1 MPKFTLLYFN
11 KQFPDDQACR
21 KFLEQEL
28 WNNVP
33 TAHTAG
39 INKRFIGI
47 KTANYLNVP
56 IVKNSFR

>member
-33 TAHTAG
+33 TCPYCG
-39 INKRFIGI
+39 NQQKI
-47 KTANYLNVP
+47 YSV
-56 IVKNSFR
+56 